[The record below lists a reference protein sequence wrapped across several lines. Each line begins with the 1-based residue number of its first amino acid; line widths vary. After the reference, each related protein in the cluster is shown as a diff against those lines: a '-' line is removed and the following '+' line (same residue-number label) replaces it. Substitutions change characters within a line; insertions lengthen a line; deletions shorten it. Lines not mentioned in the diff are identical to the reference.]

1 MIIKTAYCTMKL
13 HKNHNKDLKVKH
25 IMYTQ
30 ETLTR
35 LHFND
40 PKAFVVYS
48 NNMQDVY
55 KSNE

>member
-13 HKNHNKDLKVKH
+13 HKNHNKDLKMKH

-35 LHFND
+35 LH
-40 PKAFVVYS
+40 
-48 NNMQDVY
+48 
-55 KSNE
+55 